1 MLAICLT
8 SCLAPGREL
17 LHACAA
23 ASDHACSSSRPG
35 ATLADRCIWYLI
47 NLLSLML
54 RSAAAC
60 TCATGIVLMS

>member
-17 LHACAA
+17 LHAWSLAA
-23 ASDHACSSSRPG
+23 